1 MEDEEEASE
10 HVPKISPEQARELG
24 SIRLSCFRAFV
35 QQNDTSQLLQ
45 DLKHNPKIRRPSVS
59 EVRKK
64 DLVNHRA
71 GDKFLSSTVR
81 FVEPVYSC
89 LR

>member
-10 HVPKISPEQARELG
+10 YVPKISPEQARKLG
-24 SIRLSCFRAFV
+24 SIRLSCFRAYV
-35 QQNDTSQLLQ
+35 EQNDTRQPLQ
-45 DLKHNPKIRRPSVS
+45 DLKHNPKMRRPTVS

-71 GDKFLSSTVR
+71 GDKFLSSTVKY
-81 FVEPVYSC
+81 VELVYGHPW
-89 LR
+89 